1 MENSKESSITVGTF
15 VVPTVNPSFKVGK
28 AIKSEFGSLAQNS
41 HKSTVKGGDKAE
53 NLRIPQ
59 KTDHEWA
66 DNQFISIKPT
76 GLVVTQLVSTM
87 VRESLK

>member
-1 MENSKESSITVGTF
+1 MENSKEFSTVRTF
-15 VVPTVNPSFKVGK
+15 IVPTVNPSFKVGK
-28 AIKSEFGSLAQNS
+28 AIKSEFGSLAQSS

-59 KTDHEWA
+59 KTNYEWV

-76 GLVVTQLVSTM
+76 GLVVTQPVSTM

>member
-1 MENSKESSITVGTF
+1 MENSKEFSTVGTF
-15 VVPTVNPSFKVGK
+15 VIPTVNQSFVIGNS
-28 AIKSEFGSLAQNS
+28 IKSEFGSLAQSS

-66 DNQFISIKPT
+66 DN
-76 GLVVTQLVSTM
+76 
-87 VRESLK
+87 